1 MEANIFV
8 EKDVQAE
15 MSKFV
20 LARLYTDGEGAVYEQ
35 QQKMEQDKFGTV
47 ALPYYAIVDADG
59 TTIATFP
66 GLTRDKQEFI
76 DFLRKAQKN

>member
-8 EKDVQAE
+8 EPDVQAE
-15 MSKFV
+15 MGKFV

-35 QQKMEQDKFGTV
+35 QQKMEQDLFGTV
-47 ALPYYAIVDADG
+47 ALPYYAVVDANG
-59 TTIATFP
+59 AIIATFP